1 MHEISLAA
9 EILHLIEQA
18 REKDPFEQVKY
29 LRLESGAL
37 SGVDVSALRFAIDSM
52 APGTCLAD
60 AVIEIDE
67 TPAIAWCTHCSHRVQ
82 MRDRLDTCPQCG
94 SAQVQPEGGTELRVL
109 ELRVV

>member
-1 MHEISLAA
+1 MHEISLAT

-18 REKDPFEQVKY
+18 REKDPFGQVNF
-29 LRLESGAL
+29 LRLEAGSL

-52 APGTCLAD
+52 VPGTCLAD

-67 TPAIAWCTHCSHRVQ
+67 IPAIACCTRCSQRVQ
-82 MRDRLDTCPQCG
+82 MTDRLDACPQCG
-94 SAQVQPEGGTELRVL
+94 YAPLQPTGGTGLRVL

>member
-18 REKDPFEQVKY
+18 REKDPFGQVKY
-29 LRLESGAL
+29 LRLEAGAL
-37 SGVDVSALRFAIDSM
+37 SGVDVPALRFAIASM

-60 AVIEIDE
+60 AVIDVDE
-67 TPAIAWCTHCSHRVQ
+67 PAAIGWCTQCRLSVQ
-82 MRDRLDTCPQCG
+82 MRDRLDTCPHCDE
-94 SAQVQPEGGTELRVL
+94 ARLQPTGGTELRVI

>member
-1 MHEISLAA
+1 MHELSLAA

-29 LRLESGAL
+29 LRLEAGAL
-37 SGVDVSALRFAIDSM
+37 SGVDVSALRFAIDAM

-60 AVIEIDE
+60 ADIEIDE
-67 TPAIAWCTHCSHRVQ
+67 TPAIAWCAHCSQRVQ
-82 MRDRLDTCPQCG
+82 MRDRLDPCPQCG
-94 SAQVQPEGGTELRVL
+94 DTQLRPKGGTELRVL